1 MDFICELDLAIYK
14 VVTEDIAETEVIITE
29 GQLWHIRERHP
40 DLSGDVESY
49 LRETILHPDYILAT
63 DRPHTANVLKRFT
76 IEGKGFQLV
85 LRLKTSADPAGYKNS
100 VITFMSVNRKRWEQY
115 LRNRQCRF
123 VNEALHSYT
132 EEKESR
138 TCLGERQLRGRIGK
152 LL

>member
-1 MDFICELDLAIYK
+1 MDFICELDPAIYK

-85 LRLKTSADPAGYKNS
+85 LRLKTSADPTGYKNS

-115 LRNRQCRF
+115 LRNRQILYR
-123 VNEALHSYT
+123 NE
-132 EEKESR
+132 
-138 TCLGERQLRGRIGK
+138 
-152 LL
+152 